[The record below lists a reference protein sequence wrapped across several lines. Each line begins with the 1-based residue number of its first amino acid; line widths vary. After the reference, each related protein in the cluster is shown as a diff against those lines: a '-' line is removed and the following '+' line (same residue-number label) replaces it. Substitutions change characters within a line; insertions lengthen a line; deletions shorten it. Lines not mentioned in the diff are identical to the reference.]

1 MLIGS
6 LKKLMEHY
14 KNILEHSV
22 YIGTKLITP
31 ETIKWLDS
39 HCQGDWGYDFI
50 MSKDW
55 KPGDL
60 GMADRLIVYFEI
72 EEDMTLFCLSC
83 N

>member
-1 MLIGS
+1 MLTGS

-22 YIGTKLITP
+22 HIGTKLITP
-31 ETIKWLDS
+31 GTIKWLET

-50 MSKDW
+50 MAKDW

-60 GMADRLIVYFEI
+60 RMADRLIVYFEI

-83 N
+83 S